1 LRKTLLRDYE
11 DLLTDAAQAT
21 PFDWPIALGIAALTV
36 AVIAIPIAVSAT
48 RRWGNRRSALAY
60 TSEWISLLPV
70 DLNAGAFQLTLNK
83 VPVPEPHLLTISL
96 TNIGPKDIATAMFD
110 SGRPIRIQL
119 GGRLYG
125 VTSTQGGVLL
135 SGFPSKES
143 GDVDTINVLPSL
155 LPRGAAWSFSA
166 VVSGTPSV
174 EFDWSLI
181 DTDYRAG
188 TRDEVVREA
197 LLSALDSGPYLLG
210 TLARRGLGG

>member
-1 LRKTLLRDYE
+1 
-11 DLLTDAAQAT
+11 LTDAAQAT
-21 PFDWPIALGIAALTV
+21 TFDWPTALGIAALTV
-36 AVIAIPIAVSAT
+36 AVIAIPITVIAT

-70 DLNAGAFQLTLNK
+70 DLNAGAFQLTLNG

-96 TNIGPKDIATAMFD
+96 TNIGSKDIASAMFD
-110 SGRPIRIQL
+110 SGRPIRIRL

-125 VTSTQGGVLL
+125 VTSTEGGVLL
-135 SGFPSKES
+135 NGFPNKQS
-143 GDVDTINVLPSL
+143 GHVDAINVLPNL

-181 DTDYRAG
+181 DTDYRTG
-188 TRDEVVREA
+188 TRDEIVKEA
-197 LLSALDSGPYLLG
+197 LLTALDSGPYLLG
-210 TLARRGLGG
+210 ALARRSLGG